1 MSRPVHYLGIENP
14 LRGIGYSSRR
24 HHKID
29 RGNDDLALRNE
40 KSRTIAAIPDPHIAS
55 PGRFGNCIGGIENR
69 NPISIECLQERPPS
83 PGDELFRHNLR
94 VSYRF
99 YFRGLSRDRNRESN
113 EKLTL
118 AARRADLPARLI
130 DDRRDPRARRLRAF
144 HSYRSSSHSQSR
156 FSNSP

>member
-14 LRGIGYSSRR
+14 LGGVGYSPRR

-29 RGNDDLALRNE
+29 RGNDDLALRHE
-40 KSRTIAAIPDPHIAS
+40 KSRTIAAIPDPDIAS
-55 PGRFGNCIGGIENR
+55 SGRFGNGIGGIENR

-83 PGDELFRHNLR
+83 PGDELFRHNVR

-99 YFRGLSRDRNRESN
+99 YFRGLSRNRSRESN

-118 AARRADLPARLI
+118 ATRRAALPARAT
-130 DDRRDPRARRLRAF
+130 DDRRDPCARRFRAF
-144 HSYRSSSHSQSR
+144 HSRRSSSHSQSR